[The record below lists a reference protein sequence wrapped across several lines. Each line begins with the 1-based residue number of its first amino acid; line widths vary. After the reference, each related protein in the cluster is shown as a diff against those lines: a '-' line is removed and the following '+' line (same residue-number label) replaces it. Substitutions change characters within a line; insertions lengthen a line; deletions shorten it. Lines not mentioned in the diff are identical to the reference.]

1 MARYFLELAYMGT
14 RYSGFQV
21 QANQVTIQSEVEKA
35 LQTVYRESFV
45 LTGSSRTDTGVHAIQ
60 NYFHFD
66 TELLLQADQLYNLNA
81 VLPSD
86 IAVKG
91 IFRVPDEA
99 HCRFDALAREY
110 EYQIYNH
117 KNPFLVDRGW
127 RYPFPVQLEKLQ
139 LMAALL
145 LEYRDYT
152 SFAKRNS
159 QVKTFLCTLE
169 SSAWR
174 EEEGRLFYRVKANRF
189 LRGMVRGLVG
199 TMLQAARTGGG
210 GVEEIRRILDA
221 KDVTQADFNT
231 PAQGLF
237 LVSVTYPDGLM
248 QQI

>member
-14 RYSGFQV
+14 KYSGFQV

-35 LQTVYRESFV
+35 LQTVYREPFV
-45 LTGSSRTDTGVHAIQ
+45 LTGSSRTDAGVHAMQ

-66 TELLLQADQLYNLNA
+66 THQVLHTDHLYNLNA
-81 VLPSD
+81 VLPRD

-110 EYQIYNH
+110 EYQIYTH

-127 RYPFPVQLEKLQ
+127 RYPFPVELGELQ
-139 LMAALL
+139 KMAAMLL
-145 LEYRDYT
+145 AYQDYT
-152 SFAKRNS
+152 SFAKKNT
-159 QVKTFLCTLE
+159 QVKTFLCRLE
-169 SSAWR
+169 SSLWR
-174 EEEGRLFYRVKANRF
+174 EEEGRLLYRVKANRF

-199 TMLQAARTGGG
+199 TMLLSARTGCG
-210 GVEEIRRILDA
+210 GVEEMRRVIEA

-237 LVSVTYPDGLM
+237 LVSVTYPETLM
-248 QQI
+248 QPM